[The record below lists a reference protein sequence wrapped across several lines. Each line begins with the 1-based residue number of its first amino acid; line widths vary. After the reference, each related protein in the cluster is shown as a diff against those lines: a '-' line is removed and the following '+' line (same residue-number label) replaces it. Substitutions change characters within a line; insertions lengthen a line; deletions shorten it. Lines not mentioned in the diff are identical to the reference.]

1 MEHGSLNFYVK
12 SNDVFESS
20 LIRFGTEVA
29 SGMCYL
35 SAKGLVHRDLAT
47 RNVLLNSELK
57 AKISDFGMSRDTSD
71 SNNYYRSKGG
81 NLPV

>member
-1 MEHGSLNFYVK
+1 MEHGSLNLFLK

-20 LIRFGTEVA
+20 LIRFASEIA

-35 SAKGLVHRDLAT
+35 AAKGLVHRDLAS

-71 SNNYYRSKGG
+71 SNNYYRSQGG
-81 NLPV
+81 NVPM